1 MQSCWLSNHTIDNGA
16 HLTNHIKLLSTRPDL
31 WQWCSPGQTG
41 QLGQAVHLTISSTKM
56 FTWPTKPTSWQVFT
70 CNTRLPVTQ
79 GDDQVTQPRRLKVTH
94 PCHPA
99 SQLTLMFTWPIRPS
113 RPNRWHCCSL
123 NQLGQSG
130 EKSCSPDHTISIDVN
145 LTNPV
150 NQMTRISTWPTKSPR
165 TTRWNWCS
173 PDHPGETVAHQT
185 ISWTMKFTLP
195 EVQQT
200 YQTNQVKQLI
210 TWPYHELLRIIN
222 IPQYTTCRMISNNFI
237 IQCF

>member
-1 MQSCWLSNHTIDNGA
+1 MVTW
-16 HLTNHIKLLSTRPDL
+16 STKSPNQPDL
-31 WQWCSPGQTG
+31 TSHP
-41 QLGQAVHLTISSTKM
+41 QL
-56 FTWPTKPTSWQVFT
+56 VFT
-70 CNTRLPVTQ
+70 CNTRHPSSHLSQ
-79 GDDQVTQPRRLKVTH
+79 SLDQVTQPRRLKVIH
-94 PCHPA
+94 PRHPA

-113 RPNRWHCCSL
+113 RPNRWHCCLL

-130 EKSCSPDHTISIDVN
+130 EKAVHLTIPSAFDVN

-185 ISWTMKFTLP
+185 ISWTMKFTIP

-200 YQTNQVKQLI
+200 YQINQVKQLI
-210 TWPYHELLRIIN
+210 TWPCHELLRIIN
-222 IPQYTTCRMISNNFI
+222 ILQYTICIIISNNFI